1 MEPRGPWAAHR
12 IPAASATKNLLE
24 LSCNFLST
32 ARPPR
37 RSLIGSAQSSP
48 RPPPAEF
55 AVDRAC
61 PRRSAP
67 AQIIWMVRPGQH
79 FLVTCED
86 SEACKKFI
94 SVWQRSKELKEDP

>member
-67 AQIIWMVRPGQH
+67 AQIIWMVRPA
-79 FLVTCED
+79 LSCD
-86 SEACKKFI
+86 
-94 SVWQRSKELKEDP
+94 L